1 MIKLKIKKTILFFCC
16 VFMTLLLFLALR
28 PISADRGNCK
38 TISGT
43 VSKVTEGGV
52 KDLVIILSGQD
63 GIFYINRGL
72 EKEFKLSEFTTR
84 FTGKVVTISFADHW
98 TPLDPLKKSKHL
110 TELTFGQEVVFSEF
124 D

>member
-1 MIKLKIKKTILFFCC
+1 MKKKIIILFC
-16 VFMTLLLFLALR
+16 VFLALFLFLALR

-43 VSKVTEGGV
+43 VSEVTEGGV
-52 KDLVIILSGQD
+52 KDIVIKLSGQD

-72 EKEFKLSEFTTR
+72 EKRFKLSEFTGR
-84 FTGKVVTISFADHW
+84 FKGREVTISFANHW
-98 TPLDPLKKSKHL
+98 TPLDPLNKTKHI
-110 TELTFGQEVVFSEF
+110 TELTFGQEVVFSEL